1 MKRNQ
6 VLFGFIFLL
15 LAVLVAV
22 LGFAKVSFFVGQ
34 VSVNVYISIALA
46 GLGLFLMLKP
56 AKPQ

>member
-1 MKRNQ
+1 MKHNH
-6 VLFGFIFLL
+6 VIFGIVCLV

-46 GLGLFLMLKP
+46 AVGLILMLKP
-56 AKPQ
+56 ARR